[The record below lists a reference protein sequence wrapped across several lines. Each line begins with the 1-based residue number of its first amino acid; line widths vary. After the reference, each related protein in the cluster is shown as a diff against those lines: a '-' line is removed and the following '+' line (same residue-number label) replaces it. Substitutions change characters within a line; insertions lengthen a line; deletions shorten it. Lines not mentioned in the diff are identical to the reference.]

1 MMRMTDDNV
10 MRGAESHIH
19 SFAIHLRG
27 ARRST
32 TPHTL
37 CTWSTSMSPRRDAFA
52 SACSGAIGAVVALGI
67 TYPLAIVKTRLQA
80 QNNKVKGSK
89 VQSKVSDGTEKVSW
103 QLNKPYLG
111 SLDCVSRIIA
121 EEGYY
126 KLYVGIRA
134 ALLKAFATNFI
145 FYFFHGLFRKF
156 IQSRRISGGK
166 TSKALWSMIH
176 GILAGIGVQICILPI
191 DMVVTRIQ
199 VNRNKKP
206 KGFFHTMFGIIQ
218 EGGVLS
224 LWKSLAP
231 GLCLTLNPGIT
242 TASRTI
248 LEDYAARIP
257 YNTSAN
263 FGIGILSKAVAS
275 IITYPYT
282 VCKVRMQVSN
292 QITSKI
298 VDDGDKVEKHAHP
311 SKRSTGDSCMTTI
324 KDIYEENG
332 IVGFYNGLLPQLLNA
347 VLKEGILNMA
357 RLEIRNFVDTRIVA
371 KIIR

>member
-1 MMRMTDDNV
+1 
-10 MRGAESHIH
+10 
-19 SFAIHLRG
+19 
-27 ARRST
+27 
-32 TPHTL
+32 
-37 CTWSTSMSPRRDAFA
+37 MSPRRDAFA

-89 VQSKVSDGTEKVSW
+89 AHSDVSEGAQKVSW

-121 EEGYY
+121 EEGYF
-126 KLYVGIRA
+126 KLYAGIRA

-156 IQSRRISGGK
+156 IQNRRISGGK

-199 VNRNKKP
+199 VNRNGKP
-206 KGFFHTMFGIIQ
+206 KGFFRTMLGIIQ

-224 LWKSLAP
+224 LWNSLVP
-231 GLCLTLNPGIT
+231 GLWLTLNPGIT

-248 LEDYAARIP
+248 LEDYAARIS

-298 VDDGDKVEKHAHP
+298 VDDGDKIEKHAHP

-371 KIIR
+371 KIIT